1 MVDSIVDNHSMRS
14 ERRAEL
20 KLELSLKTSS
30 ADLESFIE
38 QVRARLNKSNDEI
51 IKHSVFFTEFNK
63 NGMIITVEY
72 FTIPFSSGE
81 FNKLKQAVILSFKKI
96 VEELK
101 IEMASGSPD
110 IHIFQGDGEPVS
122 PPSKTII

>member
-20 KLELSLKTSS
+20 KLELSLKTSAEQIEKFIDNIRES
-30 ADLESFIE
+30 LEK
-38 QVRARLNKSNDEI
+38 RKDEI
-51 IKHSVFFTEFNK
+51 IKSSVFFTEFNK
-63 NGMIITVEY
+63 NGMIVTIEY

-81 FNKLKQAVILSFKKI
+81 FNKLKQALIFSFKKI
-96 VEELK
+96 VDELK
-101 IEMASGSPD
+101 IDMASGSPD
-110 IHIFQGDGEPVS
+110 INIFQGDGEPVP